1 MKGEIEWKVGEV
13 RIGEEG
19 FCFGDPYVWSC
30 GVMRDGDTAI
40 ISRAESFK
48 PEIGKELKR
57 ILREAGFT
65 SLAFDRYKRGKKRR
79 ITVSLYRSV
88 E

>member
-19 FCFGDPYVWSC
+19 FCFGDPWVWSC

-40 ISRAESFK
+40 ISRAESFN

-57 ILREAGFT
+57 LLRQQGFKV
-65 SLAFDRYKRGKKRR
+65 LAFDRYKGGQRKRTS
-79 ITVSLYRSV
+79 IPL
-88 E
+88 